1 VTDSAPAPLTAAER
15 VALTIAAQTL
25 RSTVATL
32 NEEWAVFVM
41 NNPDKVTPDIHRGYL
56 LAVHRIAGI
65 ADNIERNRNAQGVRP
80 EERCDPEPS
89 ASDGVDGR

>member
-15 VALTIAAQTL
+15 VALAIAAQTL

-41 NNPDKVTPDIHRGYL
+41 NHPNRVTPEIHRGYL
-56 LAVHRIAGI
+56 LAVHRVAGI
-65 ADNIERNRNAQGVRP
+65 ADNIGRNTK
-80 EERCDPEPS
+80 
-89 ASDGVDGR
+89 